1 MKSIISKI
9 TVILSLALL
18 FTGCP
23 GAPDPNGIKDDAN
36 LTEKIAAAQ
45 GSIDFEGAEIAQD
58 AEVSKAITIKNLK
71 LGGKTLTIKA
81 SGTELVNVSNAIII
95 IDQQVG
101 DGDVTL
107 AGCSS
112 ITKLVVNG
120 GGSNSIHI
128 KNSKVANVEVKKD
141 AVRVAMEG
149 NSEVEALVVDAA
161 GTKIESDENIVIKSI
176 AVAAGVDTITIKGG
190 NIENIAV
197 LPDSQSGQA
206 AEEKPKIIVDGNALI
221 SNIEGTTDV
230 TLTDEAIENGA
241 SVKIVSE
248 NQ

>member
-1 MKSIISKI
+1 MKN
-9 TVILSLALL
+9 ILTKFAFVFAIALL
-18 FTGCP
+18 FTACP
-23 GAPDPNGIKDDAN
+23 KPTGDNEITGDS

-45 GSIDFEGAEIAQD
+45 GSFDFEGAEIAQD
-58 AEVSKAITIKNLK
+58 AEVSKAVTIKNLK

-107 AGCSS
+107 TGCSN

-128 KNSKVANVEVKKD
+128 KNSTVTSVEVKKE

-149 NSEVEALVVDAA
+149 TSLVDAVVVNA
-161 GTKIESDENIVIKSI
+161 ANTKIESEE
-176 AVAAGVDTITIKGG
+176 TITIKAITVNESVDKVTVKGG
-190 NIENIAV
+190 TVQKIDVVAFDKDGTPTDTLSE
-197 LPDSQSGQA
+197 SQGESQKSA
-206 AEEKPKIIVDGNALI
+206 QIIIDGDT
-221 SNIEGTTDV
+221 EV
-230 TLTDEAIENGA
+230 
-241 SVKIVSE
+241 
-248 NQ
+248 